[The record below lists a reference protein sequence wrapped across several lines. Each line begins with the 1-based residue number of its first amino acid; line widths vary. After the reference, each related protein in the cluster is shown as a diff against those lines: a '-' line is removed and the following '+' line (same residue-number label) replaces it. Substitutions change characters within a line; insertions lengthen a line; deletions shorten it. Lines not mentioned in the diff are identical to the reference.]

1 MSMFDE
7 MKELTKKLV
16 AVPSMNGTS
25 GERDIADAI
34 EAYLREIPYFKAHP
48 ELVITQDLKDDPL
61 HRRNVMALL
70 KGGDGTER
78 DTIMLII
85 RVYMFRANERSTF
98 VPFLH
103 PVVETFRDIRTD
115 TNQCLDSRTLWHC
128 LINLLYHVIIA
139 AADDSLHA
147 CCIVAVNDV
156 VLGKHVGGR
165 DVKAPPHRPV
175 PAARWKGRPPRWPAE

>member
-16 AVPSMNGTS
+16 TVPSMNGTS

-78 DTIMLII
+78 DTI
-85 RVYMFRANERSTF
+85 RSCRHARKGSPAGPHRGT
-98 VPFLH
+98 H
-103 PVVETFRDIRTD
+103 PVCTGTG
-115 TNQCLDSRTLWHC
+115 
-128 LINLLYHVIIA
+128 A
-139 AADDSLHA
+139 AH
-147 CCIVAVNDV
+147 
-156 VLGKHVGGR
+156 GQQRH
-165 DVKAPPHRPV
+165 PHPSDCRRRV
-175 PAARWKGRPPRWPAE
+175 

>member
-16 AVPSMNGTS
+16 TVPSMNGTS

-78 DTIMLII
+78 DTIMLHGHIDT
-85 RVYMFRANERSTF
+85 VDVDDFGKYKEFAFDCDKLAEAFRE
-98 VPFLH
+98 
-103 PVVETFRDIRTD
+103 
-115 TNQCLDSRTLWHC
+115 
-128 LINLLYHVIIA
+128 
-139 AADDSLHA
+139 
-147 CCIVAVNDV
+147 
-156 VLGKHVGGR
+156 
-165 DVKAPPHRPV
+165 
-175 PAARWKGRPPRWPAE
+175 AEQ

>member
-25 GERDIADAI
+25 GERDIADTI

-78 DTIMLII
+78 DTIMLHGRIDT
-85 RVYMFRANERSTF
+85 VDVDDFGKYNSPLTATSWWKRS
-98 VPFLH
+98 VKLSC
-103 PVVETFRDIRTD
+103 RRTHAV
-115 TNQCLDSRTLWHC
+115 TLKTATIC
-128 LINLLYHVIIA
+128 SA
-139 AADDSLHA
+139 E
-147 CCIVAVNDV
+147 
-156 VLGKHVGGR
+156 
-165 DVKAPPHRPV
+165 AP
-175 PAARWKGRPPRWPAE
+175 AT